1 MKPTAFEYVRAGSLD
16 EVLTVLEERGDEAKV
31 LAGGQSLIPTMNMR
45 FAAPEVL
52 IDISGVTE
60 LRGIEVRDDVLRIG
74 AMCRHVEVLNAPEVA
89 EHAPLIAMAMPNI
102 AHAAIRNRGTFGG
115 SLCHADPAAEL
126 PACVLALDAR
136 LNIDGK
142 SGPRSISARDFFL
155 GTYMTCLADDEV
167 LISVDVPKVMSENVT
182 FFDEV
187 ARRRGDYAMAG
198 LASQATVRSG
208 FITDVR
214 LAFFAVGEV
223 AVRAPHAE
231 QALQGIL
238 LQDMD
243 ADAICSAIADDI
255 SPFDDLTTSGA
266 AKLTMM
272 QVLTR
277 RAVESFAKQGAHA

>member
-1 MKPTAFEYVRAGSLD
+1 MKPTPFEYVRAGSLG
-16 EVLTVLEERGDEAKV
+16 EVLSVLEERGDEAKV

-52 IDISGVTE
+52 IDISNVAE
-60 LRGIEVRDDVLRIG
+60 FRGIEVRDDVLRIG

-89 EHAPLIAMAMPNI
+89 KHAPLIAMAMPSI
-102 AHAAIRNRGTFGG
+102 AHATIRNRGTFGG

-136 LNIDGK
+136 FNIHGK
-142 SGPRSISARDFFL
+142 TGPRSVCAQDFFL

-167 LISVDVPKVMSENVT
+167 LISVDVPTANPENVF

-187 ARRRGDYAMAG
+187 ARRKGDYAIAG
-198 LASQATVRSG
+198 LASQATVRDG
-208 FITDVR
+208 IIADAR
-214 LAFFAVGEV
+214 LVFFAVSEV
-223 AVRAPHAE
+223 AIRADRAE
-231 QALQGIL
+231 LALQGVPLENI
-238 LQDMD
+238 D
-243 ADAICSAIADDI
+243 AEAICGAIADTI
-255 SPFDDLTTSGA
+255 TPFDDLTTSSA

-277 RAVESFAKQGAHA
+277 RALETFASQGVAV